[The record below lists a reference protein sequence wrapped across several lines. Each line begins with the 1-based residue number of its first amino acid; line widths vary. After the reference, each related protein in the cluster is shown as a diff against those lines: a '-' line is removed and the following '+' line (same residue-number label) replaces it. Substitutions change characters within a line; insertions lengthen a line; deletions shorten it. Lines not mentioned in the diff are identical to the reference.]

1 MTVTCMR
8 LVGGEKK
15 NSRMMIVN
23 TKDEWERYTILTLL
37 CCVATSCAFIDKK
50 NPDSIAQSL
59 SALKVG
65 PQFWHSSL
73 TRAQISAADSIYA
86 LPGSEYSALV
96 EQLKAEKKGGA
107 AFVAGGWYFRNK
119 QLDKARFFYRLSLT
133 DIWSFSSTHSKCTA
147 MASVARSQI
156 DLISNNQDYGGRPLK
171 LYAEAVTGRYPIQNR
186 QLLERIKEKYP
197 ESSII
202 DDVDFKIG
210 TYLYPAMNHPDLARY
225 WEDFLT
231 RYPQSPLRV
240 KVGKRLTIVYFNL
253 GVKKSKT
260 GELAE
265 AEKYYLY
272 VLERAPVFDHYLF
285 AIIAKFFEGR
295 GKLDLAEQAYKKG
308 LHLGWPDAYV
318 ALGLFYEK
326 HYSLERYVE
335 FLEQKGAGE
344 RWVAGHLDC
353 LEETKKTV
361 RLK

>member
-1 MTVTCMR
+1 MLAEIAHNRCHISTA
-8 LVGGEKK
+8 
-15 NSRMMIVN
+15 MI
-23 TKDEWERYTILTLL
+23 LL
-37 CCVATSCAFIDKK
+37 CCVVTSCALIDKK
-50 NPDSIAQSL
+50 NPGSITQSL
-59 SALKVG
+59 SALKVA

-86 LPGSEYSALV
+86 LPESEYSALV
-96 EQLKAEKKGGA
+96 EQLKAEKMGGS

-119 QLDKARFFYRLSLT
+119 QFDKAGFFYELALS
-133 DIWSFSSTHSKCTA
+133 DIWNFSTIHSKCTA
-147 MASVARSQI
+147 IASVARRRI
-156 DLISNNQDYGGRPLK
+156 DLINNNQDYESRPLE
-171 LYAEAVTGRYPIQNR
+171 LYAEAVAGSNDIQKR
-186 QLLERIKEKYP
+186 QLLKRIKEKYP

-210 TYLYPAMNHPDLARY
+210 TYLYPACNHPDLAEY

-231 RYPQSPLRV
+231 RYPQSPLRARAER
-240 KVGKRLTIVYFNL
+240 RLTIVYFNL
-253 GVKKSKT
+253 GVEKSKT

-285 AIIAKFFEGR
+285 AIVAEFFEGR
-295 GKLDLAEQAYKKG
+295 GRLDLAEQAYKKG

-326 HYSLERYVE
+326 HYSLERYIE
-335 FLEQKGAGE
+335 FLEELDGSSD
-344 RWVAGHLDC
+344 RWIAGHLDN

>member
-1 MTVTCMR
+1 MHLAKEKENSSM
-8 LVGGEKK
+8 LVEIAR
-15 NSRMMIVN
+15 NRCHITTAM
-23 TKDEWERYTILTLL
+23 TLL
-37 CCVATSCAFIDKK
+37 CCLAASCAFIDKK

-59 SALKVG
+59 SALKVVG

-96 EQLKAEKKGGA
+96 EQLKAEKMGGS
-107 AFVAGGWYFRNK
+107 AFVAGGWYFRDK
-119 QLDKARFFYRLSLT
+119 QFDKAGFFYELALS
-133 DIWSFSSTHSKCTA
+133 DIWSFSTIHSKCNA
-147 MASVARSQI
+147 MASTAHSRI
-156 DLISNNQDYGGRPLK
+156 DLINNNQDYGRKPLE

-210 TYLYPAMNHPDLARY
+210 TYLYPAMNHPDLAGY
-225 WEDFLT
+225 WEDLLT
-231 RYPQSPLRV
+231 RYPQSPLRARAE
-240 KVGKRLTIVYFNL
+240 KRLTVIYFNL

-265 AEKYYLY
+265 AEKYYRY
-272 VLERAPVFDHYLF
+272 VLGRAPVFDHYLF

-295 GKLDLAEQAYKKG
+295 GKLDFAEQAYKKG
-308 LHLGWPDAYV
+308 LHLGWPDAYA

-326 HYSLERYVE
+326 HYSLERYIE
-335 FLEQKGAGE
+335 FLKEEDGTSD
-344 RWVAGHLDC
+344 RWIAGHLDY
-353 LEETKKTV
+353 LKGTKKTIRV
-361 RLK
+361 N

>member
-1 MTVTCMR
+1 MLMEVAR
-8 LVGGEKK
+8 
-15 NSRMMIVN
+15 SRCHMSTAM
-23 TKDEWERYTILTLL
+23 TLL
-37 CCVATSCAFIDKK
+37 CCVVTSCAFVDKK

-59 SALKVG
+59 SALKVVD

-73 TRAQISAADSIYA
+73 TRAQIFAADSIYA

-96 EQLKAEKKGGA
+96 EQLKAEKMGGS

-119 QLDKARFFYRLSLT
+119 QFDKASFFYELALT
-133 DIWSFSSTHSKCTA
+133 DIWNFSSTHSKCTA
-147 MASVARSQI
+147 MASAARSRI
-156 DLISNNQDYGGRPLK
+156 DLISNNRDYGGKPLE

-186 QLLERIKEKYP
+186 QLLEHIKEEYP
-197 ESSII
+197 ESRII

-210 TYLYPAMNHPDLARY
+210 TYLYPACNHPDLARY

-231 RYPQSPLRV
+231 RYPQSPLRARAE
-240 KVGKRLTIVYFNL
+240 KRLTIVYFNL

-285 AIIAKFFEGR
+285 AIVAKFFEGR
-295 GKLDLAEQAYKKG
+295 GRLDLAEQAYKKG
-308 LHLGWPDAYV
+308 LHLGWPGAYA

-326 HYSLERYVE
+326 HYSLERYIE
-335 FLEQKGAGE
+335 FLKEEDGTSD
-344 RWVAGHLDC
+344 RWIAGHLDY
-353 LEETKKTV
+353 LEETKKTI